1 MGFVFYDLETTGI
14 SPAFDQPLQ
23 FAAIR
28 TNNDFAEIER
38 VDLRCRIAPHI
49 IPSPQ
54 ALMVTGV
61 TPAQLVDT
69 ELPSLFEFTQT
80 IMELTERWAPATW
93 VGFNTIRFDEEVL
106 RQTFYQNLQPNIYA
120 TQFNGNNR
128 LDILTAV
135 YAVWCRSPG
144 LMHWPKDDS
153 GRTTFKLDRL
163 APANGFNAHNA
174 HDALGD
180 VEATIHIARLIAKD
194 DPELWSAILHNR
206 DKQNV
211 IATLETFHPVE
222 LVLRFGGGPPRSYV
236 GCFCGT
242 ATNNPTQAAFFDLEA
257 GDPEALMQAD
267 DAALFLAVD
276 GTPQIIRSIAT
287 NKVPSIFPIA
297 NPDPDHL
304 RKAALIAANPA
315 FRARVGQAMAARYVE
330 DDAAPP
336 LQVEKQIYGKFYS
349 KADRDL
355 LTEFQRADWPRRQQI
370 VGLFTDARLR
380 QLGRR
385 LIAFYSP
392 ETLTAEEVDQFEA
405 FLQERWNA
413 QETEWTTISSATRA
427 IADLR
432 AQPGADNTVLD
443 EIVAFIEQTVSATGH
458 MQPAGLSAKGNGI

>member
-28 TNNDFAEIER
+28 TDDSFVEIER
-38 VDLRCRIAPHI
+38 VNLRCRIAPHI

-54 ALMVTGV
+54 ALIVTGV
-61 TPAQLVDT
+61 TPAQLVDP

-80 IMELTERWAPATW
+80 IMEMTERWAPATW
-93 VGFNTIRFDEEVL
+93 VGFNSIRFDEEVL
-106 RQTFYQNLQPNIYA
+106 RQAFFQNLQPNIYA

-135 YAVWCRSPG
+135 FAVWCRNPG
-144 LMHWPKDDS
+144 LMHWPTDDT

-180 VEATIHIARLIAKD
+180 VEATIHFARIVANG
-194 DPELWSAILHNR
+194 DPALWSAILHNR

-211 IATLETFHPVE
+211 MATLETFRPME
-222 LVLRFGGGPPRSYV
+222 LVLRFGGGPPRAYV

-242 ATNNPTQAAFFDLEA
+242 AAGNPASAAFFDLEA
-257 GDPEALMQAD
+257 ADPEALIEAD
-267 DAALFLAVD
+267 DAALFQAVD
-276 GTPQIIRSIAT
+276 GTPQIIRSVAT
-287 NKVPSIFPIA
+287 NKVPSLFPIA
-297 NPDPDHL
+297 NPNPDHL

-315 FRARVGQAMAARYVE
+315 FRARVGEAMAARHVE
-330 DDAAPP
+330 DPAAPP
-336 LQVEKQIYGKFYS
+336 PPVEKQIYGGFYA

-355 LTEFQRADWPRRQQI
+355 LAEFQRADWSRRREI
-370 VGLFTDARLR
+370 VDLLADGRLR

-385 LIAFYSP
+385 LIAFHAP
-392 ETLTAEEVDQFEA
+392 EFMSADEAEQFEA
-405 FLQERWNA
+405 FLRERWNA
-413 QETEWTTISSATRA
+413 PDAPGTEWTTIASATRA
-427 IADLR
+427 IAELR
-432 AQPGADNTVLD
+432 AKPGADSGALN
-443 EIVAFIEQTVSATGH
+443 EIAAFIRQRTVDRLFKA
-458 MQPAGLSAKGNGI
+458 N

>member
-1 MGFVFYDLETTGI
+1 MGFVFYDLETTGL
-14 SPAFDQPLQ
+14 SPAYNQPLQ

-28 TNNDFAEIER
+28 TDDSFAEIER
-38 VDLRCRIAPHI
+38 VNLRCRIAPHI

-54 ALMVTGV
+54 ALIVTGV
-61 TPAQLVDT
+61 TPKQLVDPA
-69 ELPSLFEFTQT
+69 LPSLFEFTQT
-80 IMELTERWAPATW
+80 IMELIERWAPATW

-106 RQTFYQNLQPNIYA
+106 RQALYQNLQPNIYA

-135 YAVWCRSPG
+135 YAVWCRNPA
-144 LMHWPKDDS
+144 LLQWPTDDA

-163 APANGFNAHNA
+163 APANGFKAHNA

-180 VEATIHIARLIAKD
+180 VEATIHIARIIAND
-194 DPELWSAILHNR
+194 DPALWSAILHNR

-211 IATLETFHPVE
+211 MATLETFRPVE
-222 LVLRFGGGPPRSYV
+222 LVLRFGGGPPRAFV

-242 ATNNPTQAAFFDLEA
+242 ATGNPTQAAFFDLEA

-267 DAALFLAVD
+267 DATLFQAVD

-287 NKVPSIFPIA
+287 NKVPSLFPIA

-315 FRARVGQAMAARYVE
+315 FRVRVGLAMAARYVE
-330 DDAAPP
+330 DPVAPP
-336 LQVEKQIYGKFYS
+336 PPVEKQIYGGFYA

-355 LTEFQRADWPRRQQI
+355 LAEFQLAEWSRRQEI
-370 VGLFTDARLR
+370 VGLLTDARLR

-385 LIAFYSP
+385 LIAFHAP
-392 ETLTAEEVDQFEA
+392 GALTAEEAAQFET
-405 FLQERWNA
+405 FLRERWDAPDNP
-413 QETEWTTISSATRA
+413 EIEWTTIASATRA
-427 IADLR
+427 IAELR
-432 AQPGADNTVLD
+432 VVPGADQTALD
-443 EIVAFIEQTVSATGH
+443 GVAEFIQRITRA
-458 MQPAGLSAKGNGI
+458 

>member
-28 TNNDFAEIER
+28 TDDHFAEIER
-38 VDLRCRIAPHI
+38 VNLRCRIAPHI

-54 ALMVTGV
+54 ALIVTGV
-61 TPAQLVDT
+61 TPAQLIDP

-80 IMELTERWAPATW
+80 IMELTERWAPSTW

-106 RQTFYQNLQPNIYA
+106 RQAFYQNLQPNIYA

-135 YAVWCRSPG
+135 YAVWCRNPG
-144 LMHWPKDDS
+144 LMHWPTDDT
-153 GRTTFKLDRL
+153 GRITFKLDRL

-180 VEATIHIARLIAKD
+180 VEATIHIARIIANG
-194 DPELWSAILHNR
+194 DPALWSAILHNR
-206 DKQNV
+206 DKHNV
-211 IATLETFHPVE
+211 MAMLETFRPVE
-222 LVLRFGGGPPRSYV
+222 LVLRFGGGPPHSYV

-242 ATNNPTQAAFFDLEA
+242 ADGNPTQAAFFDLQV
-257 GDPEALMQAD
+257 GDPKALMQAD
-267 DAALFLAVD
+267 DAALFQAVD
-276 GTPQIIRSIAT
+276 GTPQTIRSIST
-287 NKVPSIFPIA
+287 NKVPSLFAIA

-315 FRARVGQAMAARYVE
+315 FRARVGQAIAARYVE
-330 DDAAPP
+330 DPAAPP
-336 LQVEKQIYGKFYS
+336 PPVEKQIYGGFYT

-355 LTEFQRADWPRRQQI
+355 LAEFHRADWPRRQEI
-370 VGLFTDARLR
+370 VALLADARLR

-385 LIAFYSP
+385 LIAFNAP
-392 ETLTAEEVDQFEA
+392 ETLTADEAAQFDL
-405 FLQERWNA
+405 FLIERWNA
-413 QETEWTTISSATRA
+413 PDGPETEWTTIASAMRA
-427 IADLR
+427 IAELQ
-432 AQPGADNTVLD
+432 AQLGTDNSALD
-443 EIVAFIEQTVSATGH
+443 EIVEFIQQMVSATGH
-458 MQPAGLSAKGNGI
+458 M

>member
-1 MGFVFYDLETTGI
+1 MGFVFYDLETTGL
-14 SPAFDQPLQ
+14 SPAYNQPLQ

-28 TNNDFAEIER
+28 ADDSFAEIER
-38 VDLRCRIAPHI
+38 VNLRCRIAPHI

-54 ALMVTGV
+54 ALIVTGV
-61 TPAQLVDT
+61 TPKQLVDPA
-69 ELPSLFEFTQT
+69 LPSLFEFTQT
-80 IMELTERWAPATW
+80 IMELIERWAPATW

-106 RQTFYQNLQPNIYA
+106 RQAFYQNLQPNIYA

-135 YAVWCRSPG
+135 YAVWCRNPA
-144 LMHWPKDDS
+144 LMQWPIDNI

-180 VEATIHIARLIAKD
+180 VEATIHIAGIIANG
-194 DPELWSAILHNR
+194 DPALWSAILHNR

-211 IATLETFHPVE
+211 MATLETFRPVE
-222 LVLRFGGGPPRSYV
+222 LVLRFGGGPPRAFV

-242 ATNNPTQAAFFDLEA
+242 ATGNPTQAAFFDLEA

-267 DAALFLAVD
+267 DAGLFQAVD

-287 NKVPSIFPIA
+287 NKVPSLFPIA

-315 FRARVGQAMAARYVE
+315 FRVRVGLAMAARYVE
-330 DDAAPP
+330 DPVAPP
-336 LQVEKQIYGKFYS
+336 PPVEKQIYGGFYA

-355 LTEFQRADWPRRQQI
+355 LAEFQLAEWSRRQEI
-370 VGLFTDARLR
+370 VGLLTDARLR

-385 LIAFYSP
+385 LIAFHAP
-392 ETLTAEEVDQFEA
+392 GALTAEEAAQFET
-405 FLQERWNA
+405 FLRERWDAPDNP
-413 QETEWTTISSATRA
+413 EIEWTTIASATRA
-427 IADLR
+427 IAELR
-432 AQPGADNTVLD
+432 VVPGADQTALD
-443 EIVAFIEQTVSATGH
+443 GVAEFIQRITRA
-458 MQPAGLSAKGNGI
+458 